1 MHTPR
6 SLPLY
11 RSPPEAAA
19 ALASHLE
26 RFSSRQSPLLVPR
39 RLHPAIRPGAWARLL
54 DTHPDKAFSS
64 YSVNGI
70 KNGFRIGFNRCQPL
84 GAVTR
89 NMSSASAQQA
99 VVTAYID
106 NEVTL
111 GRLVGPLPPL
121 AARHVHRNRIG
132 VVPKGHTPGKWRLIT
147 DLSFPPDRSVN
158 DGIDPSLCSLSYV
171 SIDTVAAIVASLGA
185 GSLIAKIDIES
196 AYRLVPVSEQI
207 LSPRRFCPFRRNCP
221 LPLPPL
227 SPFSR

>member
-1 MHTPR
+1 M
-6 SLPLY
+6 
-11 RSPPEAAA
+11 
-19 ALASHLE
+19 
-26 RFSSRQSPLLVPR
+26 
-39 RLHPAIRPGAWARLL
+39 
-54 DTHPDKAFSS
+54 D
-64 YSVNGI
+64 GI
-70 KNGFRIGFNRCQPL
+70 KNGFRIGFNP
-84 GAVTR
+84 
-89 NMSSASAQQA
+89 SASAQQA

-185 GSLIAKIDIES
+185 GSLIAKIDVES
-196 AYRLVPVSEQI
+196 AYRLVPVSQAYG
-207 LSPRRFCPFRRNCP
+207 SPPHFGSGGTHMPRQLGPPRTQ
-221 LPLPPL
+221 LP
-227 SPFSR
+227 RHVDVKN